1 MRSRVIIALRFLV
14 VVALVFAIA
23 GTTGAQQPTPRR
35 GGTIVV
41 LIGGDPPLLNPH
53 FSTLPWV
60 SMVSMAVFDTLVVL
74 DPNMKALPSLA
85 ESWTVSPDL
94 KTYRFRLASPV
105 RWHDGRL
112 LTSADV
118 KFTFEVIAARL
129 NPNGPIAYRGLEG
142 VDAPDPRTVVV
153 RFSQPHPAFLLYL
166 GWPIT
171 GAVLPKHLYEGT
183 NIRQNPAN
191 IRPVGS
197 GAFRFVEWNR
207 GSTIT
212 LERNRSYFRQGRPYL
227 DRAVFRVVRDPAG
240 RVVALQN
247 KDVDFV
253 LGFDLPL
260 RDSVQIRRSRE
271 LKAVF
276 GMDRAISGQ
285 LFLGLNTSKPPFND
299 VRVRRAVAHAIEKNI
314 IWQRVFFGLGGA
326 ATGPVS
332 RYIGPQYNRLATK
345 HEYSPQRANQL
356 LDEAGLARGAG
367 GMRARL
373 RLAVDGSSA
382 DFTRIADI
390 VREQLAE
397 VGIELTVESFDF
409 NTWFDRVYV
418 RRDYDLSTGRR
429 LTGPD
434 AIFAM
439 HREFHSTNTQPAQRN
454 YYLYRSAEVD
464 QAIEAGLV
472 ETDPAKRLQAAH
484 RLQEMIARDVP
495 NIFLMDTPQ
504 PNAYRSVFQG
514 LDNSPW
520 GAVRL
525 DEVWMTGP

>member
-1 MRSRVIIALRFLV
+1 
-14 VVALVFAIA
+14 
-23 GTTGAQQPTPRR
+23 
-35 GGTIVV
+35 
-41 LIGGDPPLLNPH
+41 
-53 FSTLPWV
+53 V
-60 SMVSMAVFDTLVVL
+60 SFFDTLKKEWLRKFLDRRVREGVIRRLIGKWLQAGVWEKGQLSYPEDGTPQGGVISPLLSNIYLHEVL
-74 DPNMKALPSLA
+74 DCWYVEEVKPRMKG
-85 ESWTVSPDL
+85 
-94 KTYRFRLASPV
+94 KTFL
-105 RWHDGRL
+105 
-112 LTSADV
+112 
-118 KFTFEVIAARL
+118 
-129 NPNGPIAYRGLEG
+129 
-142 VDAPDPRTVVV
+142 V
-153 RFSQPHPAFLLYL
+153 RFA
-166 GWPIT
+166 
-171 GAVLPKHLYEGT
+171 
-183 NIRQNPAN
+183 
-191 IRPVGS
+191 
-197 GAFRFVEWNR
+197 
-207 GSTIT
+207 
-212 LERNRSYFRQGRPYL
+212 
-227 DRAVFRVVRDPAG
+227 D
-240 RVVALQN
+240 
-247 KDVDFV
+247 DFI

-260 RDSVQIRRSRE
+260 RDSVQVRQSRE

-299 VRVRRAVAHAIEKNI
+299 VRVRRAVAHAIDKNI

-332 RYIGPQYNRLATK
+332 RYIGPQYNRSVTK
-345 HEYSPQRANQL
+345 YEYSPQRANQL

-367 GMRARL
+367 GMRVRL

-390 VREQLAE
+390 VREQLSE

-418 RRDYDLSTGRR
+418 RRDYDISTGRR

-484 RLQEMIARDVP
+484 RLQDMIARDVP